1 MKSIGLETELE
12 LDFDLAKR
20 LADGVASACLGECIC
35 LSWFDQAAGQES
47 PSHASD
53 CHGSCETPGYL
64 EYAIH
69 RGAELRVEL
78 KAGRFVFCFRPLG
91 EFAPE
96 QST

>member
-1 MKSIGLETELE
+1 VKSIGLETELE

-20 LADGVASACLGECIC
+20 IAEGVASACLGEYIC
-35 LSWFDQAAGQES
+35 LSWFDQAAGQEC

-69 RGAELRVEL
+69 RGAELRVDL

-91 EFAPE
+91 EFAPDR
-96 QST
+96 